1 MRSYDKSSLPH
12 SRRGLYLLAAVV
24 SSLALVACNDMLD
37 VPAPSQIPADQLE
50 VPGNAPLLVAGA
62 MSDFDCALGAY
73 IVMGGL
79 ITDELEDGTETAA
92 RWVYDRRDVAPS
104 DAIYA
109 TDDCTG
115 IGTYSPMNK
124 ARASAD
130 NIYRL
135 LSGWTDD
142 ELSSDANR
150 TELMAEASAYGGYA
164 RVLIGEM
171 FCQSVISR
179 IEPDQSITYGPVLT
193 KEQMWESADSTLTA
207 ALDLATQAGDEDLKN
222 MILVGR
228 ARVRLDLGR
237 VADAKADADLVP
249 PGFVYSAA
257 SASRAARQHNRIF
270 DASNPVSGSSAS
282 VDTQYYRMHDPRV
295 RVDSTGDTT
304 GAKVLFF
311 AQLKYTSADQSIP
324 IASGK
329 EAQLIS
335 AEGDIAA
342 GHPGD
347 AVDKINAIRATYGI
361 AAYTGAE
368 DAATVKALLIEER
381 RRDLWLEGQ
390 RLGDVQRY
398 GIALKPAPGR
408 PYVFGGTYGN
418 TTCLP
423 LPDAEL
429 QANPNAGG

>member
-1 MRSYDKSSLPH
+1 MRSYEKRSPQR
-12 SRRGLYLLAAVV
+12 SRRGLCLLAAAV
-24 SSLALVACNDMLD
+24 SSLALAACNDMLD

-50 VPGNAPLLVAGA
+50 VPGNAPLLVSGA

-79 ITDELEDGTETAA
+79 ISDELEDGTETAA

-109 TDDCTG
+109 IDDCTG
-115 IGTYSPMNK
+115 IGTYSPLNK

-135 LSGWTDD
+135 LSGWTD
-142 ELSSDANR
+142 EEIPSDADR
-150 TELMAEASAYGGYA
+150 TELMATAAAYGGYA

-171 FCQSVISR
+171 FCQSVISH
-179 IEPDQSITYGPVLT
+179 IEPDQSISYGPVLT
-193 KEQMWESADSTLTA
+193 QEQMWESADSTLTA
-207 ALDLATQAGDEDLKN
+207 ALDLATQAGDEDLVN

-228 ARVRLDLGR
+228 ARARLDLGR

-249 PGFVYSAA
+249 PGFVYDAS
-257 SASRAARQHNRIF
+257 SASRANRQHNRIF

-295 RVDSTGDTT
+295 PVDSTGDTT

-311 AQLKYTSADQSIP
+311 AQLKYTSADQPIP

-347 AVDKINAIRATYGI
+347 AVDKIDAIRATYGM
-361 AAYTGAE
+361 APYTGPQ
-368 DAATVKALLIEER
+368 DAPTVKALLIEER

-398 GIALKPAPGR
+398 GIALKPAPGE
-408 PYVFGGTYGN
+408 PYVFGDTYGN

>member
-1 MRSYDKSSLPH
+1 MRSYSKSSPQR
-12 SRRGLYLLAAVV
+12 SRRGLYLLAAAA
-24 SSLALVACNDMLD
+24 SIAMLAACNDMLD
-37 VPAPSQIPADQLE
+37 VAPPSQIPADQLE
-50 VPGNAPLLVAGA
+50 QPGNAPLLVAGA
-62 MSDFDCALGAY
+62 QSDFDCALGAY

-115 IGTYSPMNK
+115 IGTYSPLNK

-130 NIYRL
+130 NVFRL
-135 LSGWTDD
+135 LSGWTDAQ
-142 ELSSDANR
+142 LPSDANR
-150 TELMAEASAYGGYA
+150 TDLMATAAAYGGYA

-193 KEQMWESADSTLTA
+193 QQQMWESADSTLTT

-228 ARVRLDLGR
+228 ARARLDLGR
-237 VADAKADADLVP
+237 LADAKADADQVP
-249 PGFVYSAA
+249 PDFVYNAS
-257 SASRAARQHNRIF
+257 SASRADRQHNRVF

-311 AQLKYTSADQSIP
+311 AQLKYTSADQPIP

-342 GHPGD
+342 GQPGA
-347 AVDKINAIRATYGI
+347 AVDKINAIRATYGMSP
-361 AAYTGAE
+361 YSGPE

-398 GIALKPAPGR
+398 GIALKPAPGQ
-408 PYVFGGTYGN
+408 PFVFGGTYGT

-429 QANPNAGG
+429 QANPNAH

>member
-1 MRSYDKSSLPH
+1 MRSVQIRSPQR
-12 SRRGLYLLAAVV
+12 SRRGLYLLVTAA
-24 SSLALVACNDMLD
+24 SIAMLAACSGMLD

-79 ITDELEDGTETAA
+79 ISDELEDGTETAA

-115 IGTYSPMNK
+115 LGTYAPLNK

-130 NIYRL
+130 NIFRL
-135 LSGWTDD
+135 LSGWTDEEMPPD
-142 ELSSDANR
+142 VSR
-150 TELMAEASAYGGYA
+150 TELMANASAYGGYA

-179 IEPDQSITYGPVLT
+179 IEPDQSITYGQVLT

-249 PGFVYSAA
+249 PDFVYNAS
-257 SASRAARQHNRIF
+257 SASRADRQHNRVF

-311 AQLKYTSADQSIP
+311 AQLKYTSADQPIP

-342 GHPGD
+342 GQPGN
-347 AVDKINAIRATYGI
+347 AVDKINAIRATYGM
-361 AAYTGAE
+361 APYTGPE
-368 DAATVKALLIEER
+368 DATTVRALLIEER
-381 RRDLWLEGQ
+381 RRDLFLEGQ
-390 RLGDVQRY
+390 RLSDVQRY
-398 GIALKPAPGR
+398 GIALKPAPGL
-408 PYVFGGTYGN
+408 PFVFGGTYGT

-423 LPDAEL
+423 LPDAER
-429 QANPNAGG
+429 QANPNAG

>member
-1 MRSYDKSSLPH
+1 MKPYSTSSQQR
-12 SRRGLYLLAAVV
+12 SRRGLFLLAAAASVV
-24 SSLALVACNDMLD
+24 VFGACNGMLD

-50 VPGNAPLLVAGA
+50 VPGNAPLLVSGA
-62 MSDFDCALGAY
+62 QSDFDCALGAF

-79 ITDELEDGTETAA
+79 ISDELEDGTETAA

-115 IGTYSPMNK
+115 IGTYAPLNK

-130 NIYRL
+130 NVFRL
-135 LSGWTDD
+135 LDGWTD
-142 ELSSDANR
+142 EEMPSDVDR
-150 TELMAEASAYGGYA
+150 TDLMATAAAYGGYA

-171 FCQSVISR
+171 FCQSVISN

-193 KEQMWESADSTLTA
+193 KEQMWESADSTFTV

-228 ARVRLDLGR
+228 ARARLDLGR
-237 VADAKADADLVP
+237 LADAKADADLVP
-249 PGFVYSAA
+249 PGFVYNAS
-257 SASRAARQHNRIF
+257 SASRADRQHNRVF
-270 DASNPVSGSSAS
+270 DASNPISGSSAS

-311 AQLKYTSADQSIP
+311 AQLKYTSADQPIP

-335 AEGDIAA
+335 AEGDIDA
-342 GHPGD
+342 GHPD
-347 AVDKINAIRATYGI
+347 LAVDKINAIRTTYGM
-361 AAYTGAE
+361 APYTGAE
-368 DAATVKALLIEER
+368 DATTVKALLIEER

-398 GIALKPAPGR
+398 GIALKPAPGQ
-408 PYVFGGTYGN
+408 PFVFGGTYGT

-423 LPDAEL
+423 LPDAEK
-429 QANPNAGG
+429 QANPNAG